1 MEAPLLRGLF
11 TTRYT
16 VQRVW
21 PRLTAAISALACVAA
36 AHSATSTT
44 ISRGAYLAQAGDCIA
59 CHVANT
65 RGQPFAGGLPMHSPF
80 GTIYTSNITPDPQTG
95 IGRYTLEDFS
105 RALRNGVRRDGQRLY
120 PAMPFASYAAA
131 TDDDIAALYQYFM
144 KEVAPVKWV
153 PPQTALAFP
162 FNQRWALYFWD
173 AAFVQHT
180 VFKPHDDR
188 SVEWN
193 RGAYLVRTFGHCGA
207 CHTPRGIAYQER
219 GYDES
224 SPLFLTGAVVDHWY
238 SVNLNGDRAGG
249 LGRRTEADI
258 VQFLR
263 KGHGAGDAAFGSMKG
278 VVQDSTQYLSDTD
291 VVAIARYLK
300 SLPAR
305 GERAQFRPASTTPKP
320 ALARVNEQ
328 PGAGIYNGFCLKCH
342 GVDGL
347 GKPGKFPALAGNPS
361 VLQPNADSLIR
372 LLIEGS
378 TAPVTATGPAPEKMP
393 AFSTKISDGDIADV
407 LTYIRRNWGNQANAV
422 THRSAS
428 KLHATLRDQQ
438 QSDSAKQAH
447 QSSQ

>member
-1 MEAPLLRGLF
+1 M
-11 TTRYT
+11 
-16 VQRVW
+16 
-21 PRLTAAISALACVAA
+21 AA
-36 AHSATSTT
+36 AVFALICVPAAQAGASTAL
-44 ISRGAYLAQAGDCIA
+44 SRGAYLAKAGDCIA
-59 CHVANT
+59 CHIANPG
-65 RGQPFAGGLPMHSPF
+65 GQPFVGGLPMHSPF

-105 RALRNGVRRDGQRLY
+105 RALRHGVRRDGKRLY

-131 TDDDIAALYQYFM
+131 TDDDIAALYYYFM
-144 KEVAPVKWV
+144 KEVAPVKSE

-162 FNQRWALYFWD
+162 FNQRWLLYFWD
-173 AAFVQHT
+173 AAFVQHA

-193 RGAYLVRTFGHCGA
+193 RGAYLVRTLGHCGA

-238 SVNLNGDRAGG
+238 SVNLNGDRAAG
-249 LGRRTEADI
+249 LGRRSAADI

-263 KGHGAGDAAFGSMKG
+263 TGHGAGDAAFGSMKD
-278 VVQDSTQYLSDTD
+278 VVQDSTQYLSDAD
-291 VVAIARYLK
+291 VAAIADYLK

-305 GERAQFRPASTTPKP
+305 GERARFRPAATIPEP
-320 ALARVNEQ
+320 ALARINEQ

-342 GVDGL
+342 GVDGR

-361 VLQPNADSLIR
+361 VLQPNPDALIR

-378 TAPVTATGPAPEKMP
+378 TAPATATGPAPEKMP
-393 AFSTKISDGDIADV
+393 AFATKISDTDMADV

-422 THRSAS
+422 THRAAG
-428 KLHATLRDQQ
+428 KLHATLREQK
-438 QSDSAKQAH
+438 QSELAKQGRPLP
-447 QSSQ
+447 Q